1 MFQQIFF
8 CFTGIANLVS
18 PKPWA
23 RQKYSNQGSFDSQIF
38 GNWNVNDELHEI
50 LSDRANKGL
59 SANTWKQYQ
68 TVFNHISKCEMSLG
82 ISMQLPWD
90 LDKLLNFV
98 GYLIKI
104 RGCSSNTINSYISAI
119 RMLHLTRGLD
129 CPHLRKPIIDL
140 ILKGQSH
147 HENLKE
153 VVKRKASRLPVTIAI
168 LKYLKRKLKKLSWP
182 LWRKYRL
189 WATACLLWNGGMR
202 VHEGLS
208 REKVNFDPTS
218 TLLFEDIEFT
228 KIKLDGKSQELLKVK
243 LKCPKESS
251 IGNGVII
258 EIFGNNT
265 FFCAVNAMKKYLR
278 TCPVKLEKNKPLF
291 RSNTGA
297 NFTGLELNK
306 ELADLTKD
314 ITEGTTGIIRSH
326 SFRSGMATEMGLAG
340 FSDSQIMAAGRWSSL
355 AFKAYCKLPRSKRL
369 HFQHELVQKVMKN

>member
-1 MFQQIFF
+1 
-8 CFTGIANLVS
+8 
-18 PKPWA
+18 
-23 RQKYSNQGSFDSQIF
+23 
-38 GNWNVNDELHEI
+38 
-50 LSDRANKGL
+50 
-59 SANTWKQYQ
+59 
-68 TVFNHISKCEMSLG
+68 
-82 ISMQLPWD
+82 
-90 LDKLLNFV
+90 
-98 GYLIKI
+98 
-104 RGCSSNTINSYISAI
+104 
-119 RMLHLTRGLD
+119 
-129 CPHLRKPIIDL
+129 
-140 ILKGQSH
+140 
-147 HENLKE
+147 
-153 VVKRKASRLPVTIAI
+153 
-168 LKYLKRKLKKLSWP
+168 
-182 LWRKYRL
+182 
-189 WATACLLWNGGMR
+189 MR

-278 TCPVKLEKNKPLF
+278 TFPVKLEKNKPLF

-355 AFKAYCKLPRSKRL
+355 AFKAYCKLPGSKRL
-369 HFQHELVQKVMKN
+369 NFQHELVQKVMKN